1 MRNPQLIPGVM
12 VKTLDD
18 FLRRLRIKQRRP
30 FLPLLFNIVL
40 EVLARAIKVVKR
52 SKWHSHWKGRNEA
65 VSSHRLYLIHKKT
78 KKSTKKNPLKLISKF
93 NRIAG

>member
-18 FLRRLRIKQRRP
+18 FLRRLRIKQRCP